1 MQKDQKNFNIP
12 SKSCSLS
19 FYLVFSE
26 PVASEP
32 PTQEDTAEE
41 EEEQDED
48 GDEEDYHY
56 VYEDEEEDRDSE
68 EKDVKKEK
76 AAIPESQDDDKT
88 LQEVEGQYHTVSFI
102 YFLTATMHPATATHL
117 IHISGPVHYRGLHLL
132 TYFFFNIISEFKCTF
147 YCLPLSIHPI

>member
-1 MQKDQKNFNIP
+1 MY
-12 SKSCSLS
+12 

-26 PVASEP
+26 PVANEP

-56 VYEDEEEDRDSE
+56 IYEDEEEDRDSE

-102 YFLTATMHPATATHL
+102 YFLTATKHPATHL
-117 IHISGPVHYRGLHLL
+117 IRISGPVHYRGLHFL
-132 TYFFFNIISEFKCTF
+132 TFFLYMN
-147 YCLPLSIHPI
+147 LSVHFIVYLYILYSATVGFQK